1 MLSDSTI
8 RVLFDCAQSPVG
20 VQLVLPVHTAIW
32 RAAAV
37 VQHANLLW
45 PICAELLNM
54 RFCSRSPISAESLFR
69 ASALVV
75 SQTVE
80 VRDAFRMADFFPAAL
95 LAAAFFAAAF
105 REAGL
110 LFAAA
115 CFAFRTAAFFFAIF
129 RAGAR

>member
-1 MLSDSTI
+1 MRLSP
-8 RVLFDCAQSPVG
+8 DCAQSPVG
-20 VQLVLPVHTAIW
+20 VQLVLPVHTAIG
-32 RAAAV
+32 V
-37 VQHANLLW
+37 PPLLTSTANFLW

-110 LFAAA
+110 LFGAA
-115 CFAFRTAAFFFAIF
+115 CFAFRAAAFFFA
-129 RAGAR
+129 